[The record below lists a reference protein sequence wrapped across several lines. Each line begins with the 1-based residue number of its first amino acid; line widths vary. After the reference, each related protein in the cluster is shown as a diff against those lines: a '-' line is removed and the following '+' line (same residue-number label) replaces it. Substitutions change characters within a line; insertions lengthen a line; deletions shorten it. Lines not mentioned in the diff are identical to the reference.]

1 MDFVTAFVGL
11 PSSGKS
17 SIINSLCFKR
27 LLQSGVCRTT
37 TEYKKLD
44 IDIFDDFN
52 NKFKVID
59 LPGISDSEEN
69 EMKFNDLTYTH
80 IIDANLIVWVSDV
93 HKSFITTH
101 EVDEYNKLKDF
112 ITKRQ
117 EDTGTIYKIVIML
130 SKCDKEINY
139 TKKPTIK
146 LTKKNDLEEIT
157 DLEEDTNIN
166 DLVNKVEEKF
176 PNEDIILFNAYGRS
190 YHNEKSSNTLKTFIR
205 TISGIPTNVNT
216 TFDISKYMKNYV
228 EEQKIS
234 YELKFESVYKN
245 FINLDGSNYFQYA
258 QMIINNE
265 NKDNLETIL
274 NKLNASKLIQ
284 LWKKLDKQ
292 FIITHLIKICSTDYD
307 RIYQNY
313 LYIIFVVEQLNNE
326 IIKNEQYNI
335 ILMRIIDYELSML
348 NSTDLTM
355 LNFHGLNKCGSIINT
370 IMNTFNK
377 LEHYNRVIVI
387 NNILFNNKYGLSITH
402 IQLIFAEFD
411 DIFCYD
417 FKNLFN
423 QFILLELSKG
433 SFNRIYVVL
442 IHLIKKKSTYEL
454 KTSTD
459 INKNL
464 KFLQTIGL
472 DSYYILLNKL
482 QILHNFNTKCDYQK
496 LIDDIIKNTG
506 INYHRLMHNAESKKI
521 IIDIWK
527 QIYNNNVFNY
537 VGNYDSSEFK
547 IINKLE
553 LLYVDTLHTGTDIIY
568 SRNNSDTDSEL
579 EYYSE
584 LDDEDFCKSKVQESE
599 LALQYVKNQTDEI
612 CKLAVKKNGL
622 ALQYVKNQTDEICKL
637 AVQENGL
644 ALEYVKNQTDEI
656 RNLAVQECS
665 YALQFFKN

>member
-69 EMKFNDLTYTH
+69 EKKFNDLTYTH

-101 EVDEYNKLKDF
+101 EVDEYNKLKEH
-112 ITKRQ
+112 ITQLQ
-117 EDTGTIYKIVIML
+117 EDTGTIHKIVIML
-130 SKCDKEINY
+130 SKCDKRIDY

-146 LTKKNDLEEIT
+146 LTKTNDLEEIT
-157 DLEEDTNIN
+157 DLEEDTDIN
-166 DLVNKVEEKF
+166 DLVNKVKEKF

-205 TISGIPTNVNT
+205 THCNIPTNINT
-216 TFDISKYMKNYV
+216 KFDISKYMENYV
-228 EEQKIS
+228 EEQKTS
-234 YELKFESVYKN
+234 YELKFESVYHN
-245 FINLDGSNYFQYA
+245 FIKLYSSNCFQYA

-265 NKDNLETIL
+265 LNKDNLEPIF

-292 FIITHLIKICSTDYD
+292 FIIDHLINICCVDYD
-307 RIYQNY
+307 KNYRTY
-313 LYIIFVVEQLNNE
+313 LYIIFVVEQLNNDIAE
-326 IIKNEQYNI
+326 EVDYNI
-335 ILMRIIDYELSML
+335 ILMRIIDYELS
-348 NSTDLTM
+348 M

-377 LEHYNRVIVI
+377 LNYSNRIIVI
-387 NNILFNNKYGLSITH
+387 NNILFNNKYKLSITH
-402 IQLIFAEFD
+402 TQLIFAEFD

-423 QFILLELSKG
+423 QFILLELSDNF
-433 SFNRIYVVL
+433 SRIYVVL

-553 LLYVDTLHTGTDIIY
+553 LLYVDTLHSGTDIIY

-599 LALQYVKNQTDEI
+599 LALQYVKNQTEEI

-622 ALQYVKNQTDEICKL
+622 ALQYVKNQTDEICRL
-637 AVQENGL
+637 AVQANGL

-665 YALQFFKN
+665 YASQFFKN